1 MKKLAFVSNF
11 ITSHQVPLAREFAK
25 FYGDDYVFILMK
37 KPKYEGSAMKFH
49 DSALKYNDYSSEKF
63 LLKAYESPEL
73 MTQAQKIINEAECV
87 ILGGIPPAVLH
98 DRLRDNKLT
107 FFYAERFMKGPLW
120 RDLIRFVKYEIFS
133 GARKAARSPDSKF
146 YLLCASAFAPR
157 DYNLCGLFKNKCF
170 KWGYFPE
177 TKHYDDINELIS
189 RKTPAKILWG
199 GRFIN
204 WKHPEF
210 AVKLADNLRNQHIN
224 FSLKIAGA
232 GLMYESLASMIESLN
247 LGELV
252 TLTPQ
257 PLSTEELRAE
267 MESSQIF
274 IFTSDRG
281 EGWGAVL
288 NESMNSACAVVAGD
302 KIGAAPYL
310 IKDGQNGLLFR
321 NKNIQD
327 LTAKV
332 SDLLASPEKIS
343 SLGRAAYETIIN
355 EWCAEIA
362 AKNFI
367 ALKDSITAGKNL
379 LGPCS
384 VAPVI

>member
-1 MKKLAFVSNF
+1 
-11 ITSHQVPLAREFAK
+11 
-25 FYGDDYVFILMK
+25 
-37 KPKYEGSAMKFH
+37 
-49 DSALKYNDYSSEKF
+49 
-63 LLKAYESPEL
+63 
-73 MTQAQKIINEAECV
+73 
-87 ILGGIPPAVLH
+87 
-98 DRLRDNKLT
+98 
-107 FFYAERFMKGPLW
+107 
-120 RDLIRFVKYEIFS
+120 
-133 GARKAARSPDSKF
+133 
-146 YLLCASAFAPR
+146 
-157 DYNLCGLFKNKCF
+157 
-170 KWGYFPE
+170 
-177 TKHYDDINELIS
+177 
-189 RKTPAKILWG
+189 
-199 GRFIN
+199 
-204 WKHPEF
+204 
-210 AVKLADNLRNQHIN
+210 
-224 FSLKIAGA
+224 
-232 GLMYESLASMIESLN
+232 MYESLASMIESLN

>member
-25 FYGDDYVFILMK
+25 IYGDDYTFILMT
-37 KPKYEGSAMKFH
+37 KPLIEGTAMKFH
-49 DSALKYNDYSSEKF
+49 DSALKYNDYSGEKF
-63 LLKAYESPEL
+63 LFKAYESPES

-87 ILGGIPPAVLH
+87 ILGGIPPVFLR

-120 RDLIRFVKYEIFS
+120 KDFIRFIKYEIFY
-133 GARKAARSPDSKF
+133 GARKAARNPDSKF
-146 YLLCASAFAPR
+146 YLLCASAFAAR

-177 TKHYDDINELIS
+177 AKHYDNIDELIS

-224 FSLKIAGA
+224 FSLTIAGA
-232 GLMYESLASMIESLN
+232 GLMYNDLANMIDSLN
-247 LGELV
+247 LKELV
-252 TLTPQ
+252 TLTPK

-274 IFTSDRG
+274 IFTSDKG

-310 IKDGQNGLLFR
+310 INHGQNGLLFR
-321 NKNIQD
+321 DKNIQD
-327 LTAKV
+327 LTV
-332 SDLLASPEKIS
+332 NVMDLLATPEKIS
-343 SLGRAAYETIIN
+343 SLGKAAYETIIT
-355 EWCAEIA
+355 EWNAEIA

-379 LGPCS
+379 SGPCS
-384 VAPVI
+384 VAQVI